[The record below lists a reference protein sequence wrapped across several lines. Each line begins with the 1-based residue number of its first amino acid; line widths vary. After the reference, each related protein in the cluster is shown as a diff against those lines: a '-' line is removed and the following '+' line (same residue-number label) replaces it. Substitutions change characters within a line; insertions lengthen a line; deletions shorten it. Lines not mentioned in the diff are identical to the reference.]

1 MRTLTT
7 NGDVAYTSTMD
18 ANLDFFGQAASKRGD
33 NELVVDMFAKAFDED
48 REMAIKNLC
57 KLRDARG
64 GSGERASSRA
74 CLKWLADRHPE
85 VFIGLVKNQ
94 FVELGRWDDIVMFA
108 GHPIVG
114 RTVLTTISDQLVADL
129 NALREGGEGAQISLL
144 AKWMPTESSKNP
156 QTKALARLLA
166 RKLCKGD
173 YKLYR
178 SIVARLR
185 KNLKLIETHL
195 TEMDYSFEYAK
206 VPSKASMKY
215 TKAFIRNDE
224 HRFNEHIEAMNG
236 NKELMAEKAK
246 RLYPYEMVRKAS
258 YRSNRTEKEFAN
270 AMWNSLPKD
279 VMTKTCL
286 VVRDGSGSMMT
297 RVGDSSVTALD
308 ISTSLAIYMSER
320 LKGAFKDKFITFSS
334 RPQVVDLSDLET
346 LSDKVSRCERYT
358 DVSNTN
364 IEKVYDLIFNTAVLT
379 GGKDIPDYILVAS
392 DMEFDRG
399 CENDI
404 STLNAIKRKFEDAG
418 YQFPIMIWWNLNC
431 RRTIFPTTQSNGNI
445 FISGFD
451 TNIFDQITTSD
462 ELIFSASKL
471 MTDSLE
477 KYSKYT
483 EGLF

>member
-1 MRTLTT
+1 MRALTT
-7 NGDVAYTSTMD
+7 NGDVAYTSTMN
-18 ANLDFFGQAASKRGD
+18 ANLDFFGQAASKRGN
-33 NELVVDMFAKAFDED
+33 NELVVEMFAKAFDED
-48 REMAIKNLC
+48 RETAIKNLC

-85 VFIGLVKNQ
+85 VFIGLIRNQ

-108 GHPIVG
+108 DHPIVG
-114 RTVLTTISDQLVADL
+114 RTVVATISDQLVADL
-129 NALREGGEGAQISLL
+129 KSLKENGEGAQISLL

-156 QTKALARLLA
+156 QTKNLARLLA

-178 SIVARLR
+178 YIVARLR
-185 KNLKLIETHL
+185 KNLRLIETHL
-195 TEMDYSFEYAK
+195 TEKNYSFEYAK

-224 HRFNEHIEAMNG
+224 DRFNEHIEAMKD
-236 NKELMAEKAK
+236 NKELMADKAK
-246 RLYPYEMVRKAS
+246 RLYPYEMVRKVFS
-258 YRSNRTEKEFAN
+258 SNNSEREFAN

-279 VMTKTCL
+279 IMTKTCL
-286 VVRDGSGSMMT
+286 VVRDGSGSMMC

-334 RPQVVDLSDLET
+334 RPQIVDLSDFNT
-346 LSDKVSRCERYT
+346 LSDKVRQCDRYSDMT
-358 DVSNTN
+358 NTN
-364 IEKVYDLIFNTAVLT
+364 IEKVYDLIFNTAVMT
-379 GGKDIPDYILVAS
+379 GGKDIPDYILIAS

-399 CENDI
+399 CDSDI
-404 STLNAIKRKFEDAG
+404 STLNAIKKKFEDAG
-418 YQFPIMIWWNLNC
+418 YQFPVMIWWNLNC
-431 RRTIFPTTQSNGNI
+431 RRTIFSTTQSNTNI

-451 TNIFDQITTSD
+451 TNIFDQITN
-462 ELIFSASKL
+462 
-471 MTDSLE
+471 
-477 KYSKYT
+477 
-483 EGLF
+483 

>member
-1 MRTLTT
+1 MRIRTA
-7 NGDVAYTSTMD
+7 NSDVAYDSTMN

-33 NELVVDMFAKAFDED
+33 NDLVVEMFAKAYDED

-74 CLKWLADRHPE
+74 CLKWLADNHPE
-85 VFIGLVKNQ
+85 VFIGLIKNQ

-114 RTVLTTISDQLVADL
+114 RTVVETISDQLVADL
-129 NALREGGEGAQISLL
+129 KALQKDGEGAQISLL

-156 QTKALARLLA
+156 QTKNLARLLA

-173 YKLYR
+173 YKMYR
-178 SIVARLR
+178 SMLARLR

-224 HRFNEHIEAMNG
+224 HRFNEHIEAMND

-246 RLYPYEMVRKAS
+246 KLYPYEMVKKCYS
-258 YRSNRTEKEFAN
+258 PNVTERDFAN
-270 AMWNSLPKD
+270 AMWDSLPKD

-286 VVRDGSGSMMT
+286 VVRDGSYSMT
-297 RVGDSSVTALD
+297 VRVGNSSVTALD

-334 RPQVVDLSDLET
+334 TPKVVDLSDLST
-346 LSDKVSRCERYT
+346 LSDKVDRCNRNT
-358 DVSNTN
+358 DVSNTD
-364 IEKVYDLIFNTAVLT
+364 IEKVYNLIYNTAVMT
-379 GGKDIPDYILVAS
+379 GGKDIPDYILIAS
-392 DMEFDRG
+392 DMEFDMG
-399 CENDI
+399 CSNDI
-404 STLNAIKRKFEDAG
+404 STLNAIKAKFENAG
-418 YQFPIMIWWNLNC
+418 YQFPVMIWWNLNC
-431 RRTIFPTTQSNGNI
+431 RRSVFPTTQSNGNI
-445 FISGFD
+445 FLTGFD
-451 TNIFDQITTSD
+451 TNIFDQITNSD
-462 ELIFSASKL
+462 ELIFSATKL
-471 MTDSLE
+471 MTDNLE

-483 EGLF
+483 VGLC